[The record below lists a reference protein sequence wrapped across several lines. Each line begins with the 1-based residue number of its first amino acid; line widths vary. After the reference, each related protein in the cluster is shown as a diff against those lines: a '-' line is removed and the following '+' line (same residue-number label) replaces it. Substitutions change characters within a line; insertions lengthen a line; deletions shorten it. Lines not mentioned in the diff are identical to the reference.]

1 MADEMNELATLTAG
15 MLQPPE
21 LKRELKARLQAAYAA
36 RFTERGGVH
45 RPEDVYDMVRR
56 LAGVKELFEGYRDAF
71 KDTAALAGTLMAE
84 ELVEA
89 VGEQDG
95 VPNQGLSVPDAAGD
109 IRLKLD
115 KSTEHSIDLDQL
127 LKVLMVEAS
136 DRMTELTGVRTPP
149 HMEEHLHSL
158 IVFVFEVIQSWGKV
172 TVQVSK
178 VRAYGKELARRGQD
192 DRAAQVNGAIVTTS
206 EFKGV
211 GFERKTL

>member
-1 MADEMNELATLTAG
+1 MPDEMNELTTLTKG
-15 MLQPPE
+15 LLQPTE
-21 LKRELKARLQAAYAA
+21 LKRELRQRLQAAYASLYA
-36 RFTERGGVH
+36 QRGEVH
-45 RPEDVYDMVRR
+45 TPEDVNDMVRR
-56 LAGVKELFEGYRDAF
+56 LAGVRELFEGYRDAF
-71 KDTAALAGTLMAE
+71 KEVAALAGTLMAE

-95 VPNQGLSVPDAAGD
+95 VPNQGMTVPDAQGD

-115 KSTEHSIDLDQL
+115 KTTSHEIQLDQL
-127 LKVLMVEAS
+127 LGVLMLEAS

-149 HMEEHLHSL
+149 HLEAHLQSL
-158 IVFVFEVIQSWGKV
+158 ITFVFEVIQSWGKV

-192 DRAAQVNGAIVTTS
+192 SRAAQVNGAIVTTS

-211 GFERKTL
+211 GFERKTS